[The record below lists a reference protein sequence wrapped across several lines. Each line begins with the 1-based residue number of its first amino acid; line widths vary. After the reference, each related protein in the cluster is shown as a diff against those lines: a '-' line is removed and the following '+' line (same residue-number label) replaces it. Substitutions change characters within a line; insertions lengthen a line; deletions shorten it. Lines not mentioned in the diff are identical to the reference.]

1 MEQTIHLLAID
12 LRSASAAA
20 RDAFAMSRTELAS
33 LSTKARAAGQAIEVV
48 VLANDERFEIYTTE
62 SARQAVYRAVLGAIV
77 ARMPNEER
85 ASVRT
90 TEVIG
95 VAAAWHLMQLMT
107 GTGDQS
113 GVRMLG
119 ALNHAVVRA
128 RASGTL
134 GSELTA
140 LFDCATNA
148 GWRIQSET
156 TLGDGQ
162 SSRAEQEVDW
172 FEAERIIEEEL
183 VTWQAARASQGSVQS
198 IPASRLDSSYYAAA
212 EPGSSI
218 RLRAP
223 HLSNVVRFAQP
234 DRRRGVA

>member
-1 MEQTIHLLAID
+1 LLGID
-12 LRSASAAA
+12 LRSASTAV
-20 RDAFAMSRTELAS
+20 RDAFAMSRSELAA
-33 LSTKARAAGQAIEVV
+33 LSSKARAAGRDIEVV
-48 VLANDERFEIYTTE
+48 VLASDERFEIYTTE
-62 SARQAVYRAVLGAIV
+62 SARQAAYRAVLGAIV
-77 ARMPNEER
+77 ARLPSEDR

-107 GTGDQS
+107 GADGHS

-119 ALNHAVVRA
+119 AVNHAVVRA
-128 RASGTL
+128 RAAGTL

-140 LFDCATNA
+140 LFECATNA

-198 IPASRLDSSYYAAA
+198 IPASRLDPSYYAAA
-212 EPGSSI
+212 EAGSSV

-223 HLSNVVRFAQP
+223 HLSNVVRFAKP
-234 DRRRGVA
+234 ERRRGVA

>member
-1 MEQTIHLLAID
+1 
-12 LRSASAAA
+12 
-20 RDAFAMSRTELAS
+20 
-33 LSTKARAAGQAIEVV
+33 
-48 VLANDERFEIYTTE
+48 
-62 SARQAVYRAVLGAIV
+62 
-77 ARMPNEER
+77 
-85 ASVRT
+85 
-90 TEVIG
+90 
-95 VAAAWHLMQLMT
+95 MQLMT
-107 GTGDQS
+107 GTEGQS

-119 ALNHAVVRA
+119 AVKHAVVRA

-134 GSELTA
+134 GSELAA

-162 SSRAEQEVDW
+162 SSRAERDVDW

-198 IPASRLDSSYYAAA
+198 IPASRLDPSYYAAA

-223 HLSNVVRFAQP
+223 HLSNVVRFAKP
-234 DRRRGVA
+234 APRRGVA

>member
-1 MEQTIHLLAID
+1 MEQTVHLLAID
-12 LRSASAAA
+12 LRSVSAAA
-20 RDAFAMSRTELAS
+20 RDAFAMSRNELAS
-33 LSTKARAAGQAIEVV
+33 LSSKARVAGRDVEVV
-48 VLANDERFEIYTTE
+48 VLASDERFEIYTTE
-62 SARQAVYRAVLGAIV
+62 SARQPVYRAVLGAIV
-77 ARMPNEER
+77 ARMADEER

-90 TEVIG
+90 TEIIG
-95 VAAAWHLMQLMT
+95 VAAAWHVMQLMR
-107 GTGDQS
+107 GTDGQS

-119 ALNHAVVRA
+119 AMNHAVVRA
-128 RASGTL
+128 RAAGTL

-156 TLGDGQ
+156 TLGDGE
-162 SSRAEQEVDW
+162 SSRAEHEVDW

-198 IPASRLDSSYYAAA
+198 IPASRLDPSYYVAA

-218 RLRAP
+218 RLKAP
-223 HLSNVVRFAQP
+223 HLSDVVRFANPERQR
-234 DRRRGVA
+234 DIG

>member
-1 MEQTIHLLAID
+1 MEQTVHLLAID
-12 LRSASAAA
+12 LKSASAAV
-20 RDAFAMSRTELAS
+20 RDAFAMSRNELAS
-33 LSTKARAAGQAIEVV
+33 LSSKARAAGEDIEVV
-48 VLANDERFEIYTTE
+48 VLASDERFEIYTTE
-62 SARQAVYRAVLGAIV
+62 SARQAAYRAVLGGIV
-77 ARMPNEER
+77 NRMPSEER

-107 GTGDQS
+107 GTEGQS

-119 ALNHAVVRA
+119 AVKHAVVLA

-134 GSELTA
+134 GSELAA

-162 SSRAEQEVDW
+162 SSRAEREVDR

-198 IPASRLDSSYYAAA
+198 IPASRLDPSYYAAA

-223 HLSNVVRFAQP
+223 HLSNVVRFAKP
-234 DRRRGVA
+234 APRRGVA